1 MKRMKT
7 MIEYYNLIQVICGV
21 LAVIFIFLGIFLSV
35 KKLNPEKYETM
46 PLKMTVI
53 STALII
59 IGLLLYGVVRTCTNL
74 TVVTEEHYDVSTVYL
89 VSLGE
94 VIKMFGF
101 IVFVPLLFKLFKPR
115 TRKPESSSEEIPEET
130 E

>member
-1 MKRMKT
+1 MKAMS
-7 MIEYYNLIQVICGV
+7 EYYNLIQVICGV
-21 LAVIFIFLGIFLSV
+21 LAVIFVFLGIFLSV
-35 KKLNPEKYETM
+35 KKLNPEKYETV

-101 IVFVPLLFKLFKPR
+101 IIFVPLLFKLFKPR
-115 TRKPESSSEEIPEET
+115 TRKPESSSEETPEET

>member
-1 MKRMKT
+1 MKAMS
-7 MIEYYNLIQVICGV
+7 EYYNLIQLICGV
-21 LAVIFIFLGIFLSV
+21 LAVIFVFLGIFLSV
-35 KKLNPEKYETM
+35 KKLNPEKYETV
-46 PLKMTVI
+46 PLKMTVV

-89 VSLGE
+89 ISLGE

-101 IVFVPLLFKLFKPR
+101 IIFVPLLFKLFKPR
-115 TRKPESSSEEIPEET
+115 TRRPENGSEEIPEET

>member
-1 MKRMKT
+1 MS
-7 MIEYYNLIQVICGV
+7 EYYNLIQVICGV
-21 LAVIFIFLGIFLSV
+21 LAVVFVFFGIFLSV
-35 KKLNPEKYETM
+35 KKLNPEKYETV
-46 PLKMTVI
+46 PLKMTII

-101 IVFVPLLFKLFKPR
+101 IVFVPLLFKLSKPR
-115 TRKPESSSEEIPEET
+115 TRKPESSSEENPGET

>member
-1 MKRMKT
+1 MS
-7 MIEYYNLIQVICGV
+7 EYYNLIQVICGV
-21 LAVIFIFLGIFLSV
+21 LAVIFVFLGIFLSV

-101 IVFVPLLFKLFKPR
+101 IIFVPLLFKLFKPR
-115 TRKPESSSEEIPEET
+115 TRRPENGSEEIPEET

>member
-1 MKRMKT
+1 MKAMS
-7 MIEYYNLIQVICGV
+7 EYYNLIQLICGV
-21 LAVIFIFLGIFLSV
+21 LAVIFVFLGIFLSV
-35 KKLNPEKYETM
+35 KKLNPEKYETV

-115 TRKPESSSEEIPEET
+115 TRKPESSSEDIPEET

>member
-1 MKRMKT
+1 MS
-7 MIEYYNLIQVICGV
+7 EYYNLIQVICGV
-21 LAVIFIFLGIFLSV
+21 LAVVFVFLGIFLSV
-35 KKLNPEKYETM
+35 KKLNPEKYETV
-46 PLKMTVI
+46 PLKMTII

-115 TRKPESSSEEIPEET
+115 TRKPESSSEENPGET

>member
-1 MKRMKT
+1 
-7 MIEYYNLIQVICGV
+7 MIEYYNLIQVISGV

-35 KKLNPEKYETM
+35 KKLNPEKYETI
-46 PLKMTVI
+46 PLKMTLI
-53 STALII
+53 STALIA
-59 IGLLLYGVVRTCTNL
+59 IGLLLYAVVRTCTNL
-74 TVVTEEHYDVSTVYL
+74 TVVTEEYYDVSTVYL

-94 VIKMFGF
+94 VIKLFGF

-115 TRKPESSSEEIPEET
+115 SRKPENNSEEIPEET

>member
-1 MKRMKT
+1 MKAMS
-7 MIEYYNLIQVICGV
+7 EYYNLIQVICGV
-21 LAVIFIFLGIFLSV
+21 LAVIFVFLGIFLSV
-35 KKLNPEKYETM
+35 KKLNPEKYETV
-46 PLKMTVI
+46 PLKMTVV

-101 IVFVPLLFKLFKPR
+101 IIFVPLLFKLFKPR

>member
-1 MKRMKT
+1 MKAMS
-7 MIEYYNLIQVICGV
+7 EYYNLIQLICGV
-21 LAVIFIFLGIFLSV
+21 LAVIFVFLGIFLSV

-101 IVFVPLLFKLFKPR
+101 IIFVPLLFKLFKPR
-115 TRKPESSSEEIPEET
+115 TRRPENGSEEIPEET

>member
-1 MKRMKT
+1 
-7 MIEYYNLIQVICGV
+7 MIEYYNLIQVISGV

-35 KKLNPEKYETM
+35 KKLNPEKYETI
-46 PLKMTVI
+46 PLKMTLI
-53 STALII
+53 STALIA
-59 IGLLLYGVVRTCTNL
+59 IGLLLYAVVKTCTNL

-94 VIKMFGF
+94 VIKLFGF

-115 TRKPESSSEEIPEET
+115 SRKPENNSEEIPEET

>member
-1 MKRMKT
+1 MKAMS
-7 MIEYYNLIQVICGV
+7 EYYNLIQVICGV
-21 LAVIFIFLGIFLSV
+21 LAVIFVFLGIFLSV
-35 KKLNPEKYETM
+35 KKLNPEKYETV

-101 IVFVPLLFKLFKPR
+101 IIFVPLLFKLFKPR
-115 TRKPESSSEEIPEET
+115 TRRPESSSEDIPEET

>member
-1 MKRMKT
+1 MS
-7 MIEYYNLIQVICGV
+7 EYYNLIQVICGV
-21 LAVIFIFLGIFLSV
+21 LAVIFVFLGIFLSV

-101 IVFVPLLFKLFKPR
+101 IIFVPLLFKLFKPR
-115 TRKPESSSEEIPEET
+115 TRRPESSSEDIPEET

>member
-1 MKRMKT
+1 MS
-7 MIEYYNLIQVICGV
+7 EYYNLIQLICGV
-21 LAVIFIFLGIFLSV
+21 LAVIFVFLGIFLSV
-35 KKLNPEKYETM
+35 KKLNPEKYETV

-101 IVFVPLLFKLFKPR
+101 IIFVPLLFKLFKPR
-115 TRKPESSSEEIPEET
+115 TRRPENGSEEIPEET

>member
-1 MKRMKT
+1 MS
-7 MIEYYNLIQVICGV
+7 EYYNLIQVICGV
-21 LAVIFIFLGIFLSV
+21 LAVVFVFFGIFLSV
-35 KKLNPEKYETM
+35 KKLNPEKYETV
-46 PLKMTVI
+46 PLKMTII

-115 TRKPESSSEEIPEET
+115 TRKPESSSEENPGET

>member
-1 MKRMKT
+1 MKAMS
-7 MIEYYNLIQVICGV
+7 EYYNLIQLICGV
-21 LAVIFIFLGIFLSV
+21 LAVIFVFLGIFLSV
-35 KKLNPEKYETM
+35 KKLNPEKYETV

>member
-1 MKRMKT
+1 
-7 MIEYYNLIQVICGV
+7 MIEYYNLIQVISGV

-35 KKLNPEKYETM
+35 KKLNPEKYETI
-46 PLKMTVI
+46 PLKMTLI
-53 STALII
+53 STALIA
-59 IGLLLYGVVRTCTNL
+59 IGLLLYAVVRTCTNL

-101 IVFVPLLFKLFKPR
+101 IIFVPLLFKLFKPR
-115 TRKPESSSEEIPEET
+115 TRRPESSSEDIPEET

>member
-1 MKRMKT
+1 MKAMS
-7 MIEYYNLIQVICGV
+7 EYYNLIQLICGV
-21 LAVIFIFLGIFLSV
+21 LAVIFVFLGIFLSV
-35 KKLNPEKYETM
+35 KKLNPEKYETV

-101 IVFVPLLFKLFKPR
+101 IIFVPLLFKLFKPR